1 MPKSGDLDN
10 LETTAPDLAEK
21 VQAAKKP
28 SSEASG
34 GASGG
39 ASEQGGAQD
48 PTTDVSQSPFPQSS
62 GEFSEQSD
70 LFDKVDAAHRPAAR
84 RERSAPG
91 GAEALPAGDAAWSNF
106 EEGGDP
112 WLDMSQS
119 GVGPLMGVPSGEATA
134 AHASLQELQQDH
146 ARQGLR
152 PAAVQAAS
160 VAPAVAH
167 LLGLNGALQ
176 NQVLKIFGKT
186 TTVGRATRNDIVLAD
201 ASMSRQHAQITYAAG
216 IFTLID
222 QKSGNGTFV
231 GGKRIDKVQLTFGD
245 ELMFGNVKL
254 RFLSPTGGVSP
265 AHAVPDAAANSVNPD
280 AQAVGVPSAPR
291 AANGL
296 LAAGSAWA
304 AGTLALALLA
314 ASVAAGYTAHHFR
327 QLHRETYRSST
338 FTLLRAG
345 LQQFSEHR
353 FDDAE
358 RRFNEVLGL
367 DPQHARARRYL
378 RAVARER
385 LAAAQLEL
393 AGSYLQKS
401 DLARAYS
408 EATGVLDSTFRP
420 EAERLLHDIDG
431 TLEGRMAAAQAAME
445 AGQVGKA
452 QQLLTLVE
460 AVHPGRPDV
469 AAVLVRANLQGNSVH
484 VAPVNLVAR
493 AAARRRAVMSLP
505 GRAGEALRSFVN
517 GDVSGALQ
525 ALEVVNSEAG
535 ASLRDKIE
543 RFAELYEAGQAE
555 HRAKRAQNAI
565 SSLTQARALE
575 AEISM
580 GQSRLLPDIQ
590 RKLADMYYVQ
600 GTESVLGGKLP
611 QAYRDFHTGIELFPD
626 HLLCARALT
635 DLVAKAQELLNSSLA
650 GGDNAKIRADLHTV
664 LEITPAD
671 TAVHREAKIRLGSSP

>member
-10 LETTAPDLAEK
+10 LKTTAPDLALGPQVGQKTPSEGATRD
-21 VQAAKKP
+21 AAEDPEDP
-28 SSEASG
+28 S
-34 GASGG
+34 
-39 ASEQGGAQD
+39 
-48 PTTDVSQSPFPQSS
+48 TDVSLSPFAQSS
-62 GEFSEQSD
+62 GELPEESD
-70 LFDKVDAAHRPAAR
+70 LFDKVDAAHRPASR
-84 RERSAPG
+84 RERPTQG
-91 GAEALPAGDAAWSNF
+91 GAEPLPAGDAAWVNF
-106 EEGGDP
+106 EEGADP

-119 GVGPLMGVPSGEATA
+119 GVGPLMGVPSGEATS
-134 AHASLQELQQDH
+134 AHASMGELQQEH
-146 ARQGLR
+146 ARQKL
-152 PAAVQAAS
+152 PAGAPQSAS
-160 VAPAVAH
+160 QAPAVAH

-176 NQVLKIFGKT
+176 DQVLKIFGKT

-201 ASMSRQHAQITYAAG
+201 PSMSRQHAQITYAAG
-216 IFTLID
+216 VFTLID

-231 GGKRIDKVQLTFGD
+231 GGRRIDKVRLTFGD
-245 ELMFGNVKL
+245 ELAFGNVKL

-265 AHAVPDAAANSVNPD
+265 AHAAPELAPEAAAYAPAAAAAPQETSR
-280 AQAVGVPSAPR
+280 PSTV
-291 AANGL
+291 
-296 LAAGSAWA
+296 AWA
-304 AGTLALALLA
+304 SIALGLALLS
-314 ASVAAGYTAHHFR
+314 ASVCAGYSAHFYR
-327 QLHRETYRSST
+327 QQHRETQQSST

-358 RRFNEVLGL
+358 RRFNEVLAV
-367 DPQHARARRYL
+367 DPLHPRARRYL

-393 AGSYLQKS
+393 ASSYLQKH

-408 EATGVLDSTFRP
+408 EATGVLDSTYRP

-431 TLEGRMAAAQAAME
+431 TLEGRMAAAQTAME
-445 AGQVGKA
+445 AGQGGKA
-452 QQLLTLVE
+452 QQMLTLVE

-493 AAARRRAVMSLP
+493 AAARRHALMSLP
-505 GRAGEALRSFVN
+505 GRAGEALRSFVS
-517 GDVSGALQ
+517 GDVPGALQ
-525 ALEVVNSEAG
+525 ALEAVNSEAG
-535 ASLRDKIE
+535 AGLREKIE
-543 RFAELYEAGQAE
+543 RFAELYETGQAE

-575 AEISM
+575 GEISM
-580 GQSRLLPDIQ
+580 GHSRLLPDIQ

-600 GTESVLGGKLP
+600 GTQSLLGGKLP
-611 QAYRDFHTGIELFPD
+611 QAYRDFHTGVELFPD

-635 DLVAKAQELLNSSLA
+635 ELVQKAQEMLNSSLA
-650 GGDNAKIRADLHTV
+650 GGDKAKIRSDLHTI

-671 TAVHREAKIRLGSSP
+671 SAVHREAKLRLETAP